1 MNAAEAI
8 SDERARELAVEIVSR
23 AEYARFA
30 APDFSV
36 FNVPEWI
43 AGLLGWVARLYETSR
58 PLWFLLVF
66 GLLAL
71 ALALLGHVV
80 WTIRAAIRASEA
92 AAKPAPV
99 PERRRLDLEAE
110 ALAAEGKLL
119 EAAHAMH
126 LACVE
131 RLVQRGFVELRRH
144 DPNRTLRVK
153 LASAALGGA
162 TRGEF
167 LRLLD
172 WLEERWFRDPT
183 PDPRDAELLGAW
195 RELHAR
201 LGQAAA

>member
-30 APDFSV
+30 VPDFAG
-36 FNVPEWI
+36 FDAPGWI
-43 AGLLGWVARLYETSR
+43 ADLLGWLARLYETAF
-58 PLWFLLVF
+58 PLWLLLVL
-66 GLLAL
+66 GLFAVAL
-71 ALALLGHVV
+71 GLLGHVV
-80 WTIRAAIRASEA
+80 WTIRAAIRASDSAVAPARA
-92 AAKPAPV
+92 A
-99 PERRRLDLEAE
+99 ERRRLDLEAE

-131 RLVQRGFVELRRH
+131 RLVQRGVDELRRH

-153 LASAALGGA
+153 LASAALGA
-162 TRGEF
+162 APRAEF